1 MTEATSAGTEPVRVL
16 VVDDQEL
23 FRRGLIMLLGGDVD
37 IEVVGEAADGAHAL
51 DVVARTRPDVV
62 LMDVRMPGL
71 DGIEA
76 TRRAIACRGRGL
88 FPLCSARSPRS
99 AAT

>member
-37 IEVVGEAADGAHAL
+37 IEVVGEAADGITATELAITDPQNAGPAAVRASGKLCYASSNRAVTALAHL
-51 DVVARTRPDVV
+51 WHYARFRQ
-62 LMDVRMPGL
+62 R
-71 DGIEA
+71 
-76 TRRAIACRGRGL
+76 RGL
-88 FPLCSARSPRS
+88 
-99 AAT
+99 